1 MRNAF
6 FTRAGL
12 RAPGVTREGAPA
24 EHPAAQ
30 QGTCRARDA
39 WVCGARYKH
48 SPAGAYTQT
57 HAHYSRLTFRS
68 GSASPSTRTRH
79 RHRALATA
87 SARHSTDRAQ
97 RGGGGRGRR
106 APRFSPRYILCIYDI
121 YDHDAQE
128 GRNGERGAT
137 LNACSLHTCRD
148 MPCAICATH
157 AVAHLDHTQV
167 TAIGEMPPVPCLYL
181 YTSQGNIR
189 PVIVEREAEPG
200 GWHLPRQPHPLGI
213 HGLGPG
219 LGFAQRLTRRD
230 KSIAAADRLRLAS
243 KDVPRSK

>member
-1 MRNAF
+1 M
-6 FTRAGL
+6 
-12 RAPGVTREGAPA
+12 
-24 EHPAAQ
+24 
-30 QGTCRARDA
+30 TCM
-39 WVCGARYKH
+39 
-48 SPAGAYTQT
+48 TN
-57 HAHYSRLTFRS
+57 
-68 GSASPSTRTRH
+68 
-79 RHRALATA
+79 
-87 SARHSTDRAQ
+87 
-97 RGGGGRGRR
+97 
-106 APRFSPRYILCIYDI
+106 
-121 YDHDAQE
+121 AQE

>member
-68 GSASPSTRTRH
+68 RLVLLLLLHGHATGTAH
-79 RHRALATA
+79 RPPRARDTA
-87 SARHSTDRAQ
+87 QTEL
-97 RGGGGRGRR
+97 RGGAGGEGD
-106 APRFSPRYILCIYDI
+106 APLVFLPGIYV
-121 YDHDAQE
+121 YMTYMTNAQE